1 MTKTVFPTGTAAIEY
16 DEVTRRFGSFEAL
29 RGISF
34 KVQPGE
40 FVGLIGHN
48 GAGKTTA
55 LRILTGQ
62 LPPSSGQ
69 ARVAG
74 VDVQVEPRRAR
85 QLMGYTPESPELY
98 EYLTAREF
106 LEFIGQVRGRRQA
119 ETSSGNVDEALDLAG
134 LGEDA
139 DRLIREY
146 SQGMRRRTAL
156 AAALL
161 GRPPVLVFDEAMNGL
176 DPPSAARVKK
186 RLAELC
192 RQGHAILLST
202 HVLETVERIADRVV
216 MLAHGRIVADERL
229 ADIGQEG
236 LERLFLERIAHS
248 AAGRRGSAEDP

>member
-1 MTKTVFPTGTAAIEY
+1 MIPAGTPAIEF
-16 DEVTRRFGSFEAL
+16 DEVTRRFGSFQAL

-34 KVQPGE
+34 QVQAGE

-62 LPPSSGQ
+62 LPPSSG
-69 ARVAG
+69 RTGLAG
-74 VDVQVEPRRAR
+74 VDVQAEPRRAR

-106 LEFIGQVRGRRQA
+106 LEFIGQVRG
-119 ETSSGNVDEALDLAG
+119 SGNVEEALDLAG

-161 GRPPVLVFDEAMNGL
+161 GRPPVLIFDEAMNGL
-176 DPPSAARVKK
+176 DPPSAARVKE
-186 RLAELC
+186 RLSSLC
-192 RQGHAILLST
+192 QQGHAILLST

-216 MLAHGRIVADERL
+216 MLAHGRIVADERV
-229 ADIGQEG
+229 DEIGQEG

-248 AAGRRGSAEDP
+248 AAGR